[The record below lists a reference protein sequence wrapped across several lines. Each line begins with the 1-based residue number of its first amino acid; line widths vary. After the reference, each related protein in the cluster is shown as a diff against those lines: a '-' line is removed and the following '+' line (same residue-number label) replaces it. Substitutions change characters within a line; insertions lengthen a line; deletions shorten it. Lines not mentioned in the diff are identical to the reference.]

1 MVKRPPPVT
10 PEGFLATQDLKERG
24 WTARLIRDF
33 LGPHDAERPNGLKMG
48 RRRLPPVKLYLE
60 ERAAEAEREEDFL
73 VAQGRAMEARERA
86 ERAGRTRRAN
96 REQLLATLIA
106 EWRPVIRVQ
115 PIRKGA
121 VRKAR
126 EAHERLLKA
135 ELNRL
140 EREAGPLKAPDLH
153 FVKRELAFRLD
164 AALASAYSWFPVPKT
179 QEAPPVARFGGR
191 DDDWD

>member
-1 MVKRPPPVT
+1 MPRRPPPVT
-10 PEGFLATQDLKERG
+10 PEGFLATQDLKDRG

-33 LGPHDAERPNGLKMG
+33 LGEHDGERPNGLKMG
-48 RRRLPPVKLYLE
+48 RRKLPPVKLYRE

-73 VAQGRAMEARERA
+73 VAQARAMDARERA

-96 REQLLATLIA
+96 RERALMELVA
-106 EWRPVIRVQ
+106 EWRPVVRAE

-126 EAHERLLKA
+126 EAHGKLMKA
-135 ELNRL
+135 ELKRL
-140 EREAGPLKAPDLH
+140 ERGAGSLNAPDLR
-153 FVKRELAFRLD
+153 FVNKALAFRLD

-179 QEAPPVARFGGR
+179 EQSERAGR
-191 DDDWD
+191 DDDWG